1 MNAMVPWGDPLR
13 FCESA
18 DDAITSVDS
27 MFRDDW
33 RGAVRRVYN
42 WAKDASPDPFAAAV
56 RLALD
61 REMPVET
68 VQAVFRSLC
77 DHRQSLFA
85 QKATAIIGWAEAT
98 AGLGP
103 TGDPNDDITLWT
115 DAWVAAG
122 EAPPES
128 DIHGACLPSI
138 LQALRLLR
146 NRHDHQ
152 VLQHNETGIQVCDEF
167 LRRLVDL
174 GDMERTIFAVSVL
187 KDALTVAEGL
197 HSTYK
202 GLFGGILDILY
213 WPAMAGC
220 AGARVRA
227 SLVASLSGAVI
238 QRSIGVGKCERRIS
252 STTPQVASLTQ
263 EAQQTFS
270 A

>member
-1 MNAMVPWGDPLR
+1 MNAVVPWDDPLR

-18 DDAITSVDS
+18 DDAIASVDS

-33 RGAVRRVYN
+33 RGAARRVHN

-56 RLALD
+56 HLALD

-128 DIHGACLPSI
+128 DIHDACLPSI

-152 VLQHNETGIQVCDEF
+152 ILQHNETGIQVCDEF
-167 LRRLVDL
+167 LRRLVDP
-174 GDMERTIFAVSVL
+174 DDTECAIFAVSVL
-187 KDALTVAEGL
+187 KDTLTVSEGL
-197 HSTYK
+197 YLTYK
-202 GLFGGILDILY
+202 GLFGGVLDILY

-220 AGARVRA
+220 AGERVRA
-227 SLVASLSGAVI
+227 SLVCSLSGTAMHQNV
-238 QRSIGVGKCERRIS
+238 GTGKCERRIS
-252 STTPQVASLTQ
+252 SAILQVASLTQ
-263 EAQQTFS
+263 EAP
-270 A
+270 